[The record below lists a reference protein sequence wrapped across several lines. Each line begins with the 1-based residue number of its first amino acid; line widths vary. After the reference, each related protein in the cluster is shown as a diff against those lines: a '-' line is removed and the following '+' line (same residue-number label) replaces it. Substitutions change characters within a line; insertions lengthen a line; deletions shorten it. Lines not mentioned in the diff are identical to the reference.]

1 MNNIELQRQALNL
14 AQCLYTF
21 IRKSILKERLFSWQE
36 VSLIVDCFI
45 KMEELLPYLV
55 QHEEKDIAFDIL
67 ELYSKNYKKDIDNRF
82 ETGGLCTIP
91 YFESAISRLCES
103 HVLKQ
108 LICHIVNEIKRF
120 KDDWENPSEDYLQF
134 LALSNE
140 VFSPNECLG
149 ELSKMFSEHKR
160 LTCYEEYTIERNK
173 KREFFSIPIEA
184 MELLDNESL
193 NYYDSSNSIDDRIKK
208 LDDAACV
215 WPFKCGYARILH
227 KDGRWGYVSQEN
239 NMVKW
244 LEDKVLYAYDFCCDR
259 ARVQYSNMN
268 GSYSFLGLNMEDCF
282 HKRFTIANDFVG
294 GIAVVSD
301 EYCDN
306 FQIDVWGNV
315 ARSDKYR
322 YEENKRVIIQEREK
336 SCQIK
341 KKGLPR
347 VYDPESEIMDSLSG
361 QSADPEIFGY

>member
-1 MNNIELQRQALNL
+1 MINQELRLQALCY
-14 AQCLYTF
+14 AEGLYKSL
-21 IRKSILKERLFSWQE
+21 RKNVLKDSIFPWQE
-36 VSLIVDCFI
+36 VSLVIDCFI
-45 KMEELLPYLV
+45 KMEELLPFLV
-55 QHEEKDIAFDIL
+55 DWEEKDIAFKL
-67 ELYSKNYKKDIDNRF
+67 MELYAKTYKQDIDKRL
-82 ETGGLCTIP
+82 EIEKLYIYP
-91 YFESAISRLCES
+91 YFESLITHLYETKK
-103 HVLKQ
+103 LKNS
-108 LICHIVNEIKRF
+108 ICHIVNEIKRLRNN
-120 KDDWENPSEDYLQF
+120 WEDPNEEYLQF

-140 VFSPNECLG
+140 VFSPNECLV
-149 ELSKMFSEHKR
+149 ELSRMFSEHKR

-173 KREFFSIPIEA
+173 KKEFFSIPLEV
-184 MELLDNESL
+184 MELLDNGSL